1 MASRRSKGGA
11 GPAETLTAFACPNED
26 CADFNRFGA
35 GNLSVCERIGK
46 DKQIR
51 RLYCRTC
58 GHRFSERQGTL
69 LAYSKLP
76 EETVV
81 RIVKCLVH
89 GCSIEAAADI
99 CEVTRRTV
107 ESLLDRA
114 GRRAEDFHRLQL
126 EKIAKPLEV
135 VELDELHGRSV
146 PPKERGEPIQLALP
160 PSPVV
165 ADAARAARGFMRRWW
180 ARRGS

>member
-1 MASRRSKGGA
+1 MPDRRHKNDASA
-11 GPAETLTAFACPNED
+11 DATLVAFACPNED
-26 CADFNRFGA
+26 CSDFNRFGA

-126 EKIAKPLEV
+126 EKITKPLEV
-135 VELDELHGRSV
+135 VELDELHGRSA
-146 PPKERGEPIQLALP
+146 PPTERGEPIKLALLA
-160 PSPVV
+160 SPVA
-165 ADAARAARGFMRRWW
+165 ADAVRAARGFMRRWW